1 MDKKRLDGW
10 KEISDYL
17 GRDVRTCQRWER
29 ELKLPVYR
37 VNQDSNRSKV
47 FSYTTEIDEWFSL
60 TLKNNNGEKKGL
72 RTKKWL
78 VPVLLIIVVVA
89 VFFGIF
95 SFVFNKNDQFMS
107 LSHEASNPV
116 RWDIKG
122 SQIVVYDV
130 QDNILWIKEINNS
143 VPQESYYIFDPN
155 FQLKYVSPSANF
167 KRQYK
172 SLYEEGKVELELEDF
187 LKKCEE
193 DVLFWDGA
201 NWITTLSVDLT
212 N

>member
-1 MDKKRLDGW
+1 MLAT
-10 KEISDYL
+10 L
-17 GRDVRTCQRWER
+17 GGTA
-29 ELKLPVYR
+29 
-37 VNQDSNRSKV
+37 
-47 FSYTTEIDEWFSL
+47 F
-60 TLKNNNGEKKGL
+60 TLLFMGFPIFVVIA
-72 RTKKWL
+72 TAFF
-78 VPVLLIIVVVA
+78 VVA
-89 VFFGIF
+89 VFFGLF
-95 SFVFNKNDQFMS
+95 SFVFNNNDRS
-107 LSHEASNPV
+107 ISHSQKSSNPV